1 MKTTVDRKKFYSKLY
16 KMLESVTPLN
26 VDCGQ
31 LCDGA
36 CCAVTDEVTGMY
48 LFPGEEV
55 MYNPMPSWGE
65 IHEIDF
71 TYDGGKYIDLFTC
84 SGKCDRKLRPL
95 SCRIFP
101 LIPYA
106 KRDGKL
112 EILMDVRGRG
122 MCPLATAMYKEDLSS
137 EFVRKVTDAMKLCM
151 AVRETREFIYVLS
164 DSLDEIKLLEE
175 DFHEL

>member
-1 MKTTVDRKKFYSKLY
+1 MKIKIDRKKFYSKLY
-16 KMLESVTPLN
+16 SMLENVTPLS

-55 MYNPMPSWGE
+55 MYKPMPPWGE

-84 SGKCDRKLRPL
+84 DGECDRRCRPL

-101 LIPYA
+101 LVPYA
-106 KRDGKL
+106 KRGEKL
-112 EILMDVRGRG
+112 RILMDVRGRG
-122 MCPLATAMYKEDLSS
+122 MCPLATAMKIEDLSA
-137 EFVRKVTDAMKLCM
+137 EFVRQVTCAMKLCM
-151 AVRETREFIYVLS
+151 AVRETREFIYALS
-164 DSLDEIKLLEE
+164 DSLDDVESLKEG
-175 DFHEL
+175 FYEL

>member
-1 MKTTVDRKKFYSKLY
+1 MRPCAQGQSFWPRKKSSQKGSQWVRSLD
-16 KMLESVTPLN
+16 LST
-26 VDCGQ
+26 
-31 LCDGA
+31 
-36 CCAVTDEVTGMY
+36 
-48 LFPGEEV
+48 
-55 MYNPMPSWGE
+55 PMPSWGE

-101 LIPYA
+101 LVPYA
-106 KRDGKL
+106 KQGGKL

-122 MCPLATAMYKEDLSS
+122 MCPLATAMHKEDLSG
-137 EFVRKVTDAMKLCM
+137 EFVRKVTDTMKLCM
-151 AVRETREFIYVLS
+151 AVRETREFIYALS